1 MKHSI
6 WYVLPWAGCLV
17 HNVRALGIDLGSK
30 RIGVATSDRSGT
42 IATPLTVLQRTGSRE
57 ADYRAIANLVTE
69 YEIECVVVGL
79 PLHMNGTLGYAA
91 KSAIAEVEQL
101 TSVLSVPVLT
111 CDERRTTVTADAILL
126 EQNMNAQDR
135 RKVIDKVAAA
145 VMLQSWLDG
154 RKMMEEPTRD

>member
-1 MKHSI
+1 
-6 WYVLPWAGCLV
+6 
-17 HNVRALGIDLGSK
+17 VRALGIDLGSK

-42 IATPLTVLQRTGSRE
+42 IATPLTVLNRSGSRDS
-57 ADYRAIANLVTE
+57 DYRAIADLVIE

-79 PLHMNGTLGYAA
+79 PLHMNGTQGDAA
-91 KSAIAEVEQL
+91 KSAVAEVQQL

-111 CDERRTTVTADAILL
+111 FDERRTTVTADNILM
-126 EQNMNAQDR
+126 EQNMNAQER

-154 RKMMEEPTRD
+154 RKITEARTRD

>member
-1 MKHSI
+1 
-6 WYVLPWAGCLV
+6 
-17 HNVRALGIDLGSK
+17 
-30 RIGVATSDRSGT
+30 
-42 IATPLTVLQRTGSRE
+42 LTVLQRSGSRE
-57 ADYRAIANLVTE
+57 ADYRAIANLVTD

-79 PLHMNGTLGYAA
+79 PLHMNGTLGDAA

-101 TSVLSVPVLT
+101 TSVLNVPVLT
-111 CDERRTTVTADAILL
+111 FDERRTTVTADSILM

-154 RKMMEEPTRD
+154 RKMMEDPTRD